1 MKISKVIL
9 ASKSP
14 RRRELLDQIKV
25 KYECIPSTMEE
36 IMEGDTPFEIVCS
49 LSKQKI
55 SDVYNKIKDEIKENT
70 LIISADTIVAF
81 GDRILGKPRDEQD
94 ALEMLTM
101 LSGKAHQV
109 YTGVSI
115 MYVNNGETRM
125 HTFYEC
131 SDVFVSELSR
141 ENIIEYIAT
150 KEPMD
155 KAGSYG
161 IQGYFAKYVEKI
173 DGDYNNIVG
182 LPISRLYR
190 EAKDKFNIEL

>member
-1 MKISKVIL
+1 
-9 ASKSP
+9 
-14 RRRELLDQIKV
+14 
-25 KYECIPSTMEE
+25 
-36 IMEGDTPFEIVCS
+36 
-49 LSKQKI
+49 
-55 SDVYNKIKDEIKENT
+55 
-70 LIISADTIVAF
+70 
-81 GDRILGKPRDEQD
+81 
-94 ALEMLTM
+94 
-101 LSGKAHQV
+101 
-109 YTGVSI
+109 